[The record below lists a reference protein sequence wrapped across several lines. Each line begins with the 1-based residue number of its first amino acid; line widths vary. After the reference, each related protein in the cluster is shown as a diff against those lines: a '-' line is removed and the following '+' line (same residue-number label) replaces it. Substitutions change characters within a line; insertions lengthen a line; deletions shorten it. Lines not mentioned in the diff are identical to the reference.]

1 MHTVTKRGVA
11 CVFRAKNQRRFKTTT
26 KEGAYITISNHPL
39 GGIDGVFLL
48 KLMLEETFQNYS

>member
-1 MHTVTKRGVA
+1 VSRAFFVKKIRG
-11 CVFRAKNQRRFKTTT
+11 RFKTTT